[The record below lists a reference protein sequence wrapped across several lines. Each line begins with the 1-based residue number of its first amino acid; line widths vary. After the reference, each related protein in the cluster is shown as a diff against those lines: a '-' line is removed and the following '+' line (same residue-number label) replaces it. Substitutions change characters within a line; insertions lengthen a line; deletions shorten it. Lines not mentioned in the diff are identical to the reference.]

1 MSSKF
6 PAFVS
11 VSVWDLFLVAYH
23 SNRCLV
29 LCQFL
34 GWLYGVLLNSKI
46 CPRQAGLT
54 DCNGM
59 WRQRKWGGLQSK
71 SAMTMTALATTFQHW
86 NIFGNQNAVGTW
98 ILESGWE
105 QKNNICWSVWMMHR
119 SEENCIPELWKRWSF
134 QLAKSFIH
142 QIGCDCF
149 DFEST
154 GNLCKLWRPDLVRT
168 FSIHVESDRRGVSC
182 QVFVFVFQE
191 FDTSSMLVEIG
202 KHKMKDDN
210 TDVPNCYS
218 QIKRFDQLIYFFIC
232 IYAYMHRDI
241 YLASLDLTPVSE

>member
-1 MSSKF
+1 MLGPLPIPRLALWCATQLKDLPLAGRVDWLQRNVETEEVGRFAIKVSNGNDSTSYYFSALKHLRKSKCSWHLNF
-6 PAFVS
+6 GIR
-11 VSVWDLFLVAYH
+11 LKTKEQH
-23 SNRCLV
+23 
-29 LCQFL
+29 
-34 GWLYGVLLNSKI
+34 LLE
-46 CPRQAGLT
+46 RL
-54 DCNGM
+54 
-59 WRQRKWGGLQSK
+59 
-71 SAMTMTALATTFQHW
+71 
-86 NIFGNQNAVGTW
+86 
-98 ILESGWE
+98 
-105 QKNNICWSVWMMHR
+105 MHR
-119 SEENCIPELWKRWSF
+119 SEENCIPELWERWSF

-168 FSIHVESDRRGVSC
+168 FGIHVESDRRGVSC
-182 QVFVFVFQE
+182 QVFVFVFQD